1 MMALVYFTSQIRIS
15 HSLFFGIIYLGFI
28 SIDCRATKDYLDDG
42 TGIFYKS
49 DKGFIDTGTNSSIS
63 PENQI
68 SNHDYGRQIRN
79 LRSFPQGEKN
89 CYTLKPEQGKNS
101 NYLIRPFFYL
111 EIMTTRINFQN
122 STYMSGLIISTQWI
136 SIG

>member
-1 MMALVYFTSQIRIS
+1 M
-15 HSLFFGIIYLGFI
+15 

-49 DKGFIDTGTNSSIS
+49 DKGFIDTGTNSNIS

-89 CYTLKPEQGKNS
+89 CYTSKPEQGKNS
-101 NYLIRPFFYL
+101 NYLIRPFFYYGNYDNKNKFPKFDL
-111 EIMTTRINFQN
+111 YVGVNYIYTVDFDRVDTTIFADMIHVPT
-122 STYMSGLIISTQWI
+122 SDIIYI
-136 SIG
+136 YIYI